1 MKNISI
7 IEMEWEQVIQYMH
20 SDDPEAVNLKVS
32 QETYDNIQTH
42 PIAKIKQLIDIILLQ
57 PNAVKNKEK
66 GVK

>member
-1 MKNISI
+1 
-7 IEMEWEQVIQYMH
+7 MH